1 MSELADYESPRLATG
16 GPCYTLRPRSDPKYL
31 QKPVLWPA
39 GGTMKGVAEFVVVTG
54 LSGAGRSQAG
64 AVLEDLGWYVM
75 DNLPTALITKVVD
88 LVSSSGTEAQRVAL
102 VVGRDPG
109 QLGELKAAIEQL
121 RSSAGRVKV
130 LFLDA
135 SDEVLVRR
143 FEGTRRRHPI
153 PQEGVAEA
161 IADERRRLEGIKE
174 MADVVVDTSELSV
187 HQLRERLAD
196 LFAGDESSAMQ
207 ILVLSFGF
215 KHGVPLDVDNVL
227 DVRFIPNPHWV
238 EEMRPLTGLDEPV
251 RRYVLGQPESKEF
264 LAKTE
269 ELFKF
274 LVPAYVKEGKSYLT
288 IAVGCTGG
296 RHRSVV
302 LAEEIAAFLRKLG
315 YSPSVTHRDVDR

>member
-1 MSELADYESPRLATG
+1 
-16 GPCYTLRPRSDPKYL
+16 
-31 QKPVLWPA
+31 
-39 GGTMKGVAEFVVVTG
+39 VAEFVVVTG
-54 LSGAGRSQAG
+54 LSGAGRSQAA

-75 DNLPTALITKVVD
+75 DNLPTALITKVAD
-88 LVSSSGTEAQRVAL
+88 LVSASGPETQRVAL
-102 VVGRDPG
+102 VIGRDPG

-121 RSSAGRVKV
+121 RKTERVKV

-153 PQEGVAEA
+153 GQEGVAEA
-161 IADERRRLEGIKE
+161 IADERHRLEEIKE
-174 MADVVVDTSELSV
+174 LADVVIDTSDLNV
-187 HQLRERLAD
+187 HQLRERLGE
-196 LFAGDESSAMQ
+196 LFSPDDATAMQ
-207 ILVLSFGF
+207 VLVISFGF

-251 RRYVLGQPESKEF
+251 RRFVLSQPESKEF
-264 LAKTE
+264 LFRTE
-269 ELFKF
+269 QLFEF
-274 LVPAYVKEGKSYLT
+274 LLPAYVREGKSYLT

-302 LAEEIAAFLRKLG
+302 LAEEIAASLRRMG
-315 YSPSVTHRDVDR
+315 YDPSVIHRDVER